1 MGKQP
6 VSRRR
11 KPSALES
18 VLPPD
23 LRGRLETAR
32 LELRA
37 LFQATDELHI
47 AQSMPA
53 QMHHLIELD
62 ADFAEALH
70 VMDLSPPGIDARAMA
85 RDTLAS
91 LGQLQTA
98 RDEFLGSIAAS
109 SRRRLETHIP
119 VVRAS
124 LGPEAA
130 YLDIPGRDPS
140 VR

>member
-1 MGKQP
+1 MVKQP
-6 VSRRR
+6 VSRSR
-11 KPSALES
+11 KPSALEH
-18 VLPPD
+18 VLPSG

-37 LFQATDELHI
+37 LFRATDELHI
-47 AQSMPA
+47 AQSMPP
-53 QMHHLIELD
+53 QMHRLIELD

-70 VMDLSPPGIDARAMA
+70 VMDLSPPGIDARAVA

-91 LGQLQTA
+91 LAELQA
-98 RDEFLGSIAAS
+98 VRDEFLGSIAAS